1 MTKLVIQI
9 PAYNEAETLPLALA
23 DLPRQID
30 GVDEIQVVVIDDGST
45 DNTAQVALANGA
57 DYVIRHRQNRG
68 LVLATASMNP
78 LNFLVL
84 LIKIGPYMSA
94 FNLSRNKIAMIQT
107 TMKKMR

>member
-1 MTKLVIQI
+1 
-9 PAYNEAETLPLALA
+9 
-23 DLPRQID
+23 
-30 GVDEIQVVVIDDGST
+30 
-45 DNTAQVALANGA
+45 
-57 DYVIRHRQNRG
+57 
-68 LVLATASMNP
+68 MNP

>member
-1 MTKLVIQI
+1 MGI
-9 PAYNEAETLPLALA
+9 PIFM
-23 DLPRQID
+23 D
-30 GVDEIQVVVIDDGST
+30 
-45 DNTAQVALANGA
+45 
-57 DYVIRHRQNRG
+57 HRQNRG